1 MRIHNTREI
10 FNVWIISAT
19 SHTKHIDIRYKYM
32 NEYVEDW
39 KAEIVILKSAENN
52 SKVLSKNL
60 SEDMHKKHSKDERWE
75 AWMIS

>member
-1 MRIHNTREI
+1 
-10 FNVWIISAT
+10 
-19 SHTKHIDIRYKYM
+19 M